1 MYDECD
7 IFLYNLN
14 LSELRYLYKGTIL
27 YRNFILNMN
36 KMCMYLNT
44 AQ

>member
-7 IFLYNLN
+7 IFLYNKN
-14 LSELRYLYKGTIL
+14 LFELCYLYKRAIF
-27 YRNFILNMN
+27 YRNFTLNMN
-36 KMCMYLNT
+36 KMCMYLKT